1 MPQTFARSVFVFTLL
16 FFAAFFFWPI
26 FQILRGGFIDA
37 DGHFTLRTFAA
48 LLADPLYR
56 EGLLNSFWL
65 GLATTGIAFAI
76 AVPLAFI
83 SDRFQFPGKTALA
96 SVVLVPMI
104 LPPFVGA
111 IGIKQIFGQYGAL
124 NALLIQLGLR
134 PGGWTFDWFA
144 IAPFWGV
151 AFVTALS
158 LYPIIYLN
166 CAAALANVDPAMEE
180 AAQNLG
186 CTGFRRFRRVTL
198 PLIRPGLF
206 AGGTIVFIA
215 AFTELGVPLIFD
227 YSRVTSVQIFYGL
240 KDIGGNPAPYAL
252 VTLLLLSTVA
262 LYVVGKGLFGRQAH
276 AMMAKASSTGG
287 ARPLGPGPALLC
299 TLLFGGVTAFAVLP
313 HVGVVLTAF
322 ATDWYAS
329 VFPAGLTLENFEL
342 ALGHP
347 LTVPAIGN
355 SLKFAAFSTVIDI
368 VLGIAIA
375 YVIVRSKLAWR
386 GVLDVVAMLPLAV
399 PGLVVAFGYLAIGQT
414 ITGIPDSPAWTT
426 KLASSFPLLC
436 ENLPLYAKSVIGWMK
451 EYLVPVNNPTLLLV
465 IAYSVR
471 RLPYVVRSAVAGFQQ
486 TSETLEEAA
495 QNLGCPPLRALRKV
509 TLPLIAA
516 NLIAGG
522 LLAFAFAM
530 LEVSDSLVLAQKQ
543 AFYPITKAIL
553 ELFQLLGDGQ
563 FIASALGVWAMTFLG
578 ICIVGL
584 SLVLGKKLGAIFRV

>member
-1 MPQTFARSVFVFTLL
+1 MHPARPPAGCRGFCMASRGATSPRSLAMSQTFARSVFVFTLL

-26 FQILRGGFIDA
+26 LQILRGGFIDA
-37 DGHFTLRTFAA
+37 DGNFTLRTFVA

-56 EGLLNSFWL
+56 EGLMTSFWL
-65 GLATTGIAFAI
+65 GLATTVLAFAI
-76 AVPLAFI
+76 GLPLAFI
-83 SDRFQFPGKTALA
+83 SDRFEFPGKAALA

-124 NALLIQLGLR
+124 NALLIELGLR
-134 PGGWTFDWFA
+134 PEGWTFDWFA
-144 IAPFWGV
+144 VAPFWGI
-151 AFVTALS
+151 AAINALS
-158 LYPIIYLN
+158 LYPIVYLN

-186 CTGFRRFRRVTL
+186 CTGLRRFRRVTL
-198 PLIRPGLF
+198 PLIKPGLF

-215 AFTELGVPLIFD
+215 GFTELGVPLVFD
-227 YSRVTSVQIFYGL
+227 YPRITSVQIFYGL

-252 VTLLLLSTVA
+252 VTLLLLSTTA
-262 LYVVGKGLFGRQAH
+262 LYVVGKGLFGRQSY
-276 AMMAKASSTGG
+276 AMMAKASHAGG
-287 ARPLGPGPALLC
+287 ARRLSPGPALLC
-299 TLLFGGVTAFAVLP
+299 TALFGGVTALAVLP
-313 HVGVVLTAF
+313 HCGVVLTAF

-329 VFPAGLTLENFEL
+329 VLPQGYTLENFVL

-347 LTVPAIGN
+347 LTVSAIAN
-355 SLKFAAFSTVIDI
+355 SIKFAAASTVIDVI
-368 VLGIAIA
+368 LGIAIA
-375 YVIVRSKLAWR
+375 YVVVRSKLRFR
-386 GVLDVVAMLPLAV
+386 GLLDVLAMLPLAV
-399 PGLVVAFGYLAIGQT
+399 PGLVIAFGYLSMSQEGRLF
-414 ITGIPDSPAWTT
+414 GF
-426 KLASSFPLLC
+426 L
-436 ENLPLYAKSVIGWMK
+436 
-451 EYLVPVNNPTLLLV
+451 NPTENPTILLI

-495 QNLGCPPLRALRKV
+495 QNLGCTPLRALRKI

-530 LEVSDSLVLAQKQ
+530 LEVSDSLILAQKQ

-584 SLVLGKKLGAIFRV
+584 SIALGKKLGAIFRV

>member
-1 MPQTFARSVFVFTLL
+1 MSQTFARSVFVFTLL

-26 FQILRGGFIDA
+26 LQILRGGFIDA
-37 DGHFTLRTFAA
+37 DGRFTLDTFGA

-65 GLATTGIAFAI
+65 GIATTVLAFAI
-76 AVPLAFI
+76 GLPLAFLG
-83 SDRFQFPGKTALA
+83 DRFEFPGKAALA

-124 NALLIQLGLR
+124 NALLIELGLR
-134 PGGWTFDWFA
+134 PAGWAFDWFA
-144 IAPFWGV
+144 VAPFWGV
-151 AFVTALS
+151 ALVSALT
-158 LYPIIYLN
+158 LYPIVYLN

-186 CTGFRRFRRVTL
+186 CTGLRRFRRVTL

-215 AFTELGVPLIFD
+215 GFTELGVPLVFD
-227 YSRVTSVQIFYGL
+227 YSRLASVQIFYGL

-252 VTLLLLSTVA
+252 VTLLLLSTTA
-262 LYVVGKGLFGRQAH
+262 LYAVGKGLFGRQTH
-276 AMMAKASSTGG
+276 AMMAKASHAGG
-287 ARPLGPGPALLC
+287 ARRLSPGRALLC
-299 TLLFGGVTAFAVLP
+299 TALFGGITALATLP
-313 HVGVVLTAF
+313 HLGVVLMAF
-322 ATDWYAS
+322 ATDWYAG
-329 VFPAGLTLENFEL
+329 VLPTGFTLENFEL

-347 LTVPAIGN
+347 LTVSAIAN
-355 SLKFAAFSTVIDI
+355 SLKFAAASTVID
-368 VLGIAIA
+368 VLLGIAIA
-375 YVIVRSKLAWR
+375 YVVVRSKLRYR
-386 GVLDVVAMLPLAV
+386 GLLDVLAMLPLAV
-399 PGLVVAFGYLAIGQT
+399 PGLVVAFGYLAMSREGT
-414 ITGIPDSPAWTT
+414 FFAFLD
-426 KLASSFPLLC
+426 
-436 ENLPLYAKSVIGWMK
+436 
-451 EYLVPVNNPTLLLV
+451 PVENPTILLV

-495 QNLGCPPLRALRKV
+495 QNLGCPPLRALRKI

-530 LEVSDSLVLAQKQ
+530 LEVSDSLILAQKQ

-563 FIASALGVWAMTFLG
+563 FIASALGVWAMVFLG

>member
-1 MPQTFARSVFVFTLL
+1 MSPNFARSVFVFTLL

-26 FQILRGGFIDA
+26 LQILRGGFIDA
-37 DGHFTLRTFAA
+37 DGNFTLSTFVA
-48 LLADPLYR
+48 LLQDPLYR
-56 EGLLNSFWL
+56 EGLFNSFWL
-65 GLATTGIAFAI
+65 GLATTVIAFAI
-76 AVPLAFI
+76 ALPLAFI
-83 SDRFQFPGKTALA
+83 SDRFEFPGKAALA

-124 NALLIQLGLR
+124 NAFLIEIGLR
-134 PGGWTFDWFA
+134 PEGWTFDWFA

-151 AFVTALS
+151 AFVSALS

-186 CTGFRRFRRVTL
+186 CTGLRRFRRVTL
-198 PLIRPGLF
+198 PLIKPGLF

-215 AFTELGVPLIFD
+215 GFTELGVPLIFD
-227 YSRVTSVQIFYGL
+227 YSRLTSVQIFYGL

-252 VTLLLLSTVA
+252 VTLLLLSTTT
-262 LYVVGKGLFGRQAH
+262 LYLLGKGLFGRQAY

-287 ARPLGPGPALLC
+287 AKRLPIGQALFC
-299 TLLFGGVTAFAVLP
+299 TALFGGVTALAVLP
-313 HVGVVLTAF
+313 HIGVVLMAF
-322 ATDWYAS
+322 ATDWYGDILPSA
-329 VFPAGLTLENFEL
+329 FTLQNFEL

-347 LTVPAIGN
+347 LTVSAISN
-355 SLKFAAFSTVIDI
+355 SIKFAAASTVIDI

-375 YVIVRSKLAWR
+375 YVVVRSKLRYR
-386 GVLDVVAMLPLAV
+386 GVLDVLAMLPLAV
-399 PGLVVAFGYLAIGQT
+399 PGLVVAFGYLAMSQEGRLF
-414 ITGIPDSPAWTT
+414 A
-426 KLASSFPLLC
+426 FV
-436 ENLPLYAKSVIGWMK
+436 N
-451 EYLVPVNNPTLLLV
+451 PVENPTILLI

-495 QNLGCPPLRALRKV
+495 QNLGCPPLRTLRKI

-530 LEVSDSLVLAQKQ
+530 LEVSDSLILAQKQ

-563 FIASALGVWAMTFLG
+563 FIASALGVWAMVFLG

>member
-1 MPQTFARSVFVFTLL
+1 MATGGVDSARSPRMSQTFARSVFGLTLL

-37 DGHFTLRTFAA
+37 DGHFTLRTFTA

-56 EGLLNSFWL
+56 EGLLNSLGL
-65 GLATTGIAFAI
+65 GLATTVIAFSI
-76 AVPLAFI
+76 GLPLAFI
-83 SDRFQFPGKTALA
+83 SDRFQFPGKAALA

-124 NALLIQLGLR
+124 NSLLIEIGLR
-134 PGGWTFDWFA
+134 PEGWTFDWFA
-144 IAPFWGV
+144 VAPFWGI
-151 AFVTALS
+151 ALVNALT

-186 CTGFRRFRRVTL
+186 CTGLRRFRRVTL
-198 PLIRPGLF
+198 PLIKPGLF

-215 AFTELGVPLIFD
+215 GFTELGVPLVFD
-227 YSRVTSVQIFYGL
+227 YARVTSVQIFYGL

-252 VTLLLLSTVA
+252 VTMLLLCTTA
-262 LYVVGKGLFGRQAH
+262 LYALGKGLFGRQSY

-287 ARPLGPGPALLC
+287 ARSLPLGQALLC
-299 TLLFGGVTAFAVLP
+299 TAIFGGVTALAVLP
-313 HVGVVLTAF
+313 HIGVLLTAF
-322 ATDWYAS
+322 ATDWYGNVLPRS
-329 VFPAGLTLENFEL
+329 LTLENFEL

-347 LTVPAIGN
+347 LTVSAISN
-355 SLKFAAFSTVIDI
+355 SLKFAAASTVIDVI
-368 VLGIAIA
+368 LGIAIA
-375 YVIVRSKLAWR
+375 YVIVRSKLRFR
-386 GVLDVVAMLPLAV
+386 GLLDVLSMLPLAV
-399 PGLVVAFGYLAIGQT
+399 PGIVVAFGYLAMSQEGRAFAFLNPI
-414 ITGIPDSPAWTT
+414 
-426 KLASSFPLLC
+426 
-436 ENLPLYAKSVIGWMK
+436 E
-451 EYLVPVNNPTLLLV
+451 NPTILLI

-495 QNLGCPPLRALRKV
+495 QNLGCPPLKTLRKI

-530 LEVSDSLVLAQKQ
+530 LEVSDSLILAQKQ

-584 SLVLGKKLGAIFRV
+584 SIVLGKRLGAIFRV

>member
-1 MPQTFARSVFVFTLL
+1 MSQTFARSIFVFTLL
-16 FFAAFFFWPI
+16 FFGAFFFWPI

-37 DGHFTLRTFAA
+37 DGNFTLSTFVA
-48 LLADPLYR
+48 LLKDPLYR
-56 EGLLNSFWL
+56 EGLANSFWL
-65 GLATTGIAFAI
+65 GLATTVISFAI

-83 SDRFQFPGKTALA
+83 SDRFEFPGKAALA

-111 IGIKQIFGQYGAL
+111 IGIKQVFGQYGAL
-124 NALLIQLGLR
+124 NAFLIDIGLR
-134 PGGWTFDWFA
+134 PEGWTYDWFA

-151 AFVTALS
+151 AVVSALS
-158 LYPIIYLN
+158 LYPIVYLN

-186 CTGFRRFRRVTL
+186 CTGLRRFCRVTL
-198 PLIRPGLF
+198 PLIKPGLF
-206 AGGTIVFIA
+206 AGGTIVFIGG
-215 AFTELGVPLIFD
+215 FTELGVPLIFD
-227 YSRVTSVQIFYGL
+227 YSRLTSVQIFYGL

-252 VTLLLLSTVA
+252 VTLLLISTTS
-262 LYVVGKGLFGRQAH
+262 LYLIGKGIFGRDSY

-287 ARPLGPGPALLC
+287 AKPLPLRQALLC
-299 TLLFGGVTAFAVLP
+299 TALFGGVTAFAVLP
-313 HVGVVLTAF
+313 HIGVVLTAF
-322 ATDWYAS
+322 ATDWYGDVLPKS
-329 VFPAGLTLENFEL
+329 FTLENFDL

-347 LTVPAIGN
+347 LTVSAISN
-355 SLKFAAFSTVIDI
+355 SLKFAAASTLIDI

-375 YVIVRSKLAWR
+375 YVVVRSKLRYR
-386 GVLDVVAMLPLAV
+386 GVLDVLAMLPLAV
-399 PGLVVAFGYLAIGQT
+399 PGLVVAFGYLAMSQEGRFFAFL
-414 ITGIPDSPAWTT
+414 D
-426 KLASSFPLLC
+426 
-436 ENLPLYAKSVIGWMK
+436 
-451 EYLVPVNNPTLLLV
+451 PVENPTILLI

-495 QNLGCPPLRALRKV
+495 QNLGCPPLRALRKI

-530 LEVSDSLVLAQKQ
+530 LEVSDSLILAQKQ

-563 FIASALGVWAMTFLG
+563 FIASALGVWAMAFLG

-584 SLVLGKKLGAIFRV
+584 SIVLGKKLGAIFRV